1 MFAVLHKISTLE
13 FNNSAHDLEEL
24 HLKEPG
30 RVVQEDPSLPDFM
43 QKNVSRLIPRQ
54 FKFNDKVDGEIQWT
68 QDKSTGLLDTIDY
81 TIKVSSVEMSSKELS
96 DLVTSWEKEYE
107 DFKFSGSGLRY
118 YVYNPHDGESSQE
131 DFDEFSFESGK
142 TFKNV
147 FFSKKESLQSRLR
160 FFLDNEDWY
169 VVYNCHVMSCIMVL
183 VTIIT
188 MHCNIF

>member
-1 MFAVLHKISTLE
+1 
-13 FNNSAHDLEEL
+13 
-24 HLKEPG
+24 
-30 RVVQEDPSLPDFM
+30 M
-43 QKNVSRLIPRQ
+43 QRNVSRLVPRE
-54 FKFNDKVDGEIQWT
+54 FKFNDKVDGEIQWSK
-68 QDKSTGLLDTIDY
+68 DTGDDNNWTNTIVY
-81 TIKVSSVEMSSKELS
+81 TIKISSVELTSKELA
-96 DLVTSWEKEYE
+96 DLVIRWEKEYE

-169 VVYNCHVMSCIMVL
+169 VVYVMSCL
-183 VTIIT
+183 V
-188 MHCNIF
+188 